1 MGRLAESCKT
11 NEDSHHELM
20 RLGIASFNLSSVQIL
35 EKLPNKSRQNNER
48 QRSSRQVQGGA
59 VQFLLGLKTHLPID
73 YRYIPIKPSYCTNLA
88 KYEAPPCVDFVEIVL
103 QTHVFLL
110 LRLLKTATH
119 GDFYRESWWVAA
131 HFMLYLYM
139 QYMYDCGW
147 IIG

>member
-73 YRYIPIKPSYCTNLA
+73 YRYSFRCCGET
-88 KYEAPPCVDFVEIVL
+88 V
-103 QTHVFLL
+103 HFLRYSL
-110 LRLLKTATH
+110 SIA
-119 GDFYRESWWVAA
+119 
-131 HFMLYLYM
+131 
-139 QYMYDCGW
+139 
-147 IIG
+147 